1 VSGTT
6 TKATG
11 PKAPANGAGVKG
23 VTPNPR
29 TLVHETWGDHAALL
43 ARTTAGSEGSV
54 GRVEPHVI
62 DVATPANPLRL
73 QRGGALERVA
83 VAFETYGELNARAD
97 NAILVA
103 HALTGS
109 GHAAGFT
116 EREEVPGW
124 WDPLIGPG
132 KAIDTRRYFVVSSN
146 VLGGCYGTTGPT
158 SLAPATGRPYGVRFP
173 RYTIRDMVE
182 VQRRLIDALGIRSLR
197 AVVGGSM
204 GGMQVL
210 EWAATYPERVRAIAP
225 IAIGASH
232 SAWAIGLNEV
242 ARRAI
247 MADPTWQGGSYP
259 LERQPDTGLGLAR
272 AIAML
277 SYRSFDSL
285 EQKFGRERV
294 ANGAG
299 NGTGNGIP
307 AAATDAASTA
317 SDLGAAATGDA
328 ADLEALDASFEI
340 ASYLAYQGV
349 KLVKRFDAN
358 TYLHLTWAMDDYDL
372 AEGRGRV
379 QDVLRRMDMAALVM
393 GIDSDVLYPETEARS
408 LTEHLPN
415 ARYAR
420 ISSPHGHD
428 AFLIEFPQ
436 VAAQMRRFLAED

>member
-1 VSGTT
+1 MTKAAGAGTT
-6 TKATG
+6 
-11 PKAPANGAGVKG
+11 
-23 VTPNPR
+23 PR
-29 TLVHETWGDHAALL
+29 TLVHETWGDHAALF
-43 ARTTAGSEGSV
+43 ARTTAGSGGSV
-54 GRVEPHVI
+54 GRVVPRVI

-73 QRGGALERVA
+73 QRGGVLERVA
-83 VAFETYGELNARAD
+83 VAFETYGELNAKGD
-97 NAILVA
+97 NAVLVA

-132 KAIDTRRYFVVSSN
+132 KAIDTRRYFVISSN

-158 SLAPATGRPYGVRFP
+158 SLDPATGRPYGVRFP
-173 RYTIRDMVE
+173 RYTVRDMVE
-182 VQRRLIDALGIRSLR
+182 VQRRLIDALGVRSLR

-210 EWAATYPERVRAIAP
+210 EWAATFAERVRAIAP
-225 IAIGASH
+225 IAIGARH

-247 MADPTWQGGSYP
+247 MADPAWQGGSYP
-259 LERQPDTGLGLAR
+259 LERQPEAGLGLAR

-294 ANGAG
+294 AGTSNGGAG
-299 NGTGNGIP
+299 AAPEANGTSP
-307 AAATDAASTA
+307 TS
-317 SDLGAAATGDA
+317 DA
-328 ADLEALDASFEI
+328 ADLAALDASFEI

-358 TYLHLTWAMDDYDL
+358 TYLHLTWAMDDYDV

-379 QDVLRRMDMAALVM
+379 QDVLRRMTMPALVL
-393 GIDSDVLYPETEARS
+393 GIDSDVLYPEVEARS
-408 LTEHLPN
+408 LVEHLPN

-436 VAAQMRRFLAED
+436 VAAQLRRFLADD

>member
-6 TKATG
+6 TKSN
-11 PKAPANGAGVKG
+11 APTSLASAGGGKGAA
-23 VTPNPR
+23 PNPR

-43 ARTTAGSEGSV
+43 ARTTSGPEGSV
-54 GRVEPHVI
+54 GRVEPRVI

-73 QRGGALERVA
+73 QRGGVLERVA
-83 VAFETYGELNARAD
+83 VAYETYGELNAKGD
-97 NAILVA
+97 NAILIA

-132 KAIDTRRYFVVSSN
+132 KAIDTRRFFVVSSN

-158 SLAPATGRPYGVRFP
+158 SLDPATGRPYGARFP

-182 VQRRLIDALGIRSLR
+182 VQRRLIDALGVRSLR
-197 AVVGGSM
+197 AVIGGSM

-210 EWAATYPERVRAIAP
+210 EWAATHPERVRAIAP

-247 MADPTWQGGSYP
+247 MADPAWQGGNYP
-259 LERQPDTGLGLAR
+259 IDRQPDTGLGLAR

-277 SYRSFDSL
+277 SYRSFASL
-285 EQKFGRERV
+285 EQKFGRGRV
-294 ANGAG
+294 PNGAG
-299 NGTGNGIP
+299 NGRSG
-307 AAATDAASTA
+307 ATQDLLGSGPDGEAASTGVA
-317 SDLGAAATGDA
+317 Q
-328 ADLEALDASFEI
+328 DLEALDASFEI

-358 TYLHLTWAMDDYDL
+358 TYLHLTWAMDDYDV
-372 AEGRGRV
+372 AEDRGRV
-379 QDVLRRMDMAALVM
+379 QDVLRRMAMPALVL
-393 GIDSDVLYPETEARS
+393 GIDSDVLYPETEARA
-408 LTEHLPN
+408 LTEYLPN

-436 VAAQMRRFLAED
+436 VAAQLRRFLADD